1 MDKKQK
7 AIKYYDARLAEL
19 KKIRNTYEDVWID
32 IIDNI
37 APDLKGYLNVDLP
50 DRGDRTDN
58 VIYDNAP
65 TAAWQKC
72 AAGLFASIA
81 SPSRPWSQRKLA
93 NEEYND
99 IPGVRNWLDAVTAKD
114 RSIFHQSNF
123 YRSTFTYFAHLAAV
137 GTAVMVVEPDYDNI
151 IHCTTLNVGE
161 YWLGI
166 NGRGEVDT
174 LFRELTYTASKLK
187 DLFGED
193 NIPTEVLKSI
203 TDNNPSG
210 SEYKVIHVIEKD
222 TQKLAPF
229 KKPWVSVYYLSNKCG
244 DKQILEIRGNKLK
257 PFTAARWF
265 ANNNETYGKMYP
277 GRNSIGN
284 CLQLHAMVYDYM
296 DAIEKELDPAMQ
308 GPPIGADGGGRI
320 SSIPGRYN
328 PVASGTPDAT
338 IKRLFE
344 INPQLQIMWQAIQDK
359 KQQIQQDFYIDLF
372 MPIMANVDK
381 DLTATAVNQISG
393 EKMQALGPAL
403 ENFHTEFLN
412 PMMDIVFMY
421 GNEARAYP
429 PISDYVSDEDWQR
442 LQWQDMKTEYV
453 SILAQAQKYVDVSRI
468 TSTLQLGGMC
478 AQMDPNVLMKLNLM
492 EALDEGAKLYGAPG
506 KLIRSDKEVQQ
517 MQQQQ
522 QQQQQMQQMMQGA
535 GAAADIAQ
543 KAGSIPMNTDNA
555 LTRMLGVQ

>member
-1 MDKKQK
+1 
-7 AIKYYDARLAEL
+7 
-19 KKIRNTYEDVWID
+19 
-32 IIDNI
+32 
-37 APDLKGYLNVDLP
+37 
-50 DRGDRTDN
+50 
-58 VIYDNAP
+58 
-65 TAAWQKC
+65 
-72 AAGLFASIA
+72 
-81 SPSRPWSQRKLA
+81 
-93 NEEYND
+93 
-99 IPGVRNWLDAVTAKD
+99 
-114 RSIFHQSNF
+114 
-123 YRSTFTYFAHLAAV
+123 
-137 GTAVMVVEPDYDNI
+137 
-151 IHCTTLNVGE
+151 
-161 YWLGI
+161 
-166 NGRGEVDT
+166 
-174 LFRELTYTASKLK
+174 
-187 DLFGED
+187 
-193 NIPTEVLKSI
+193 
-203 TDNNPSG
+203 
-210 SEYKVIHVIEKD
+210 
-222 TQKLAPF
+222 
-229 KKPWVSVYYLSNKCG
+229 
-244 DKQILEIRGNKLK
+244 
-257 PFTAARWF
+257 
-265 ANNNETYGKMYP
+265 
-277 GRNSIGN
+277 
-284 CLQLHAMVYDYM
+284 
-296 DAIEKELDPAMQ
+296 
-308 GPPIGADGGGRI
+308 
-320 SSIPGRYN
+320 
-328 PVASGTPDAT
+328 
-338 IKRLFE
+338 
-344 INPQLQIMWQAIQDK
+344 
-359 KQQIQQDFYIDLF
+359 
-372 MPIMANVDK
+372 VDK